1 MSPIRVII
9 YGVGYINQL
18 ATRLMREKGI
28 EVVGAINR
36 AGSKIGKDLGEV
48 ANLDAPIGVVISQD
62 AERILKTPADL
73 VLVGIYD
80 DMERMYP
87 IFEQCL
93 AHKLNVISVGA
104 HHSYPWR
111 MSPEHTA
118 KLDVLA
124 KRHGV
129 TITGTGNQDF
139 FAVNLAT
146 LMSGVCHRI
155 NRITHRSLTD
165 ANNFGREVAEVTY
178 VDRTLADFESQ
189 SDNHPPSIYTTFWEN
204 VASDLN
210 LEVVDIRQRL
220 EPVVAEQAQ
229 YCLALERTIEPGRL
243 LGIRQ
248 HLEVVTNQG
257 LAMNGENE
265 IRVCHPDEEEFKEWE
280 IYGEPSYKVK
290 ATGMD
295 SGLTTT
301 TQCVNRIPHVIAAPP
316 GYVTLE
322 KLPKLTYRSK
332 LSVDKP

>member
-18 ATRLMREKGI
+18 ATRLMREKGV
-28 EVVGAINR
+28 EGVGAINR
-36 AGSKIGKDLGEV
+36 AGPKIGKDLGEI
-48 ANLDAPIGVVISQD
+48 AKIGEPLGVMVSDD
-62 AERILKTPADL
+62 AERILRIPADL

-80 DMERMYP
+80 DMERMFP

-93 AHKLNVISVGA
+93 QHKLNVISVGA

-111 MSPEHTA
+111 MAPEQTI
-118 KLDVLA
+118 KLDALA

-129 TITGTGNQDF
+129 TISGTGNQDF
-139 FAVNLAT
+139 FAVNLGT

-165 ANNFGREVAEVTY
+165 VNHFGREVAEVTY
-178 VDRTLADFESQ
+178 VDQTLAAFEAQ
-189 SDNHPPSIYTTFWEN
+189 SDHHSPSIYTTFWEN
-204 VASDLN
+204 VAADLN
-210 LEVVDIRQRL
+210 LDVVEITQRL
-220 EPVVAEQAQ
+220 EPVIAEQSL
-229 YCLALERTIEPGRL
+229 YCLSLERTIEPGRL

-248 HLEVVTNQG
+248 RLAVVTAQG
-257 LAMNGENE
+257 LPMNGENV

-280 IYGEPSYKVK
+280 IDGEPSYKVK

-301 TQCVNRIPHVIAAPP
+301 TQCVNRIPHVFAAPP

-322 KLPKLTYRSK
+322 KLPKLTYRSR
-332 LSVDKP
+332 LSVDKL